1 MTASQISSPTRTR
14 VPHRSRRTGW
24 LAPAGLIALT
34 LVPMAAG
41 TSRLAQLGTGA
52 TVTAENARF
61 FDSPVPVV
69 AHIIGSTVFLLLGA
83 LQFAPALR
91 RRRWHRWSGRVV
103 APAGLVSA
111 ASGLWM
117 AVAYDLP
124 ANSGLSLMLIR
135 IVLGSAMAAAI
146 VVAFLAIRRGD
157 VRTHSAWMTRAYAIG
172 LGAGTQ
178 VLTILPWALA
188 VGEPGELEYTLLMA
202 LGWAINLAVAEVVIR
217 RRERRGMF
225 GPRTRA
231 GARADASGSS
241 AAPDHRS
248 TDAARLS

>member
-1 MTASQISSPTRTR
+1 MDENPPAP
-14 VPHRSRRTGW
+14 PMRRRPGW
-24 LAPAGLIALT
+24 LAPSGLIALT

-41 TSRLAQLGTGA
+41 SSRLVQLGTGA
-52 TVTAENARF
+52 EVTAENARF
-61 FDSPVPVV
+61 FDSPVPVI

-83 LQFAPALR
+83 LQFAPSLR
-91 RRRWHRWSGRVV
+91 RRRWHRLAGRVV

-124 ANSGLSLMLIR
+124 ANSGPALMLIR
-135 IVLGSAMAAAI
+135 IVLAPAMAAAI

-157 VRTHSAWMTRAYAIG
+157 VRVHSAWMTRAYAIG

-178 VLTILPWALA
+178 VLTIMPWVLL
-188 VGEPGELEYTLLMA
+188 VGEPDEFAYTALMA

-217 RRERRGMF
+217 RRVRIGMF
-225 GPRTRA
+225 GPRRRPRSVATPPPTP
-231 GARADASGSS
+231 S
-241 AAPDHRS
+241 S
-248 TDAARLS
+248 TDAAHLS

>member
-1 MTASQISSPTRTR
+1 MTTR
-14 VPHRSRRTGW
+14 RRTEW

-41 TSRLAQLGTGA
+41 SSRLAQLGSGA
-52 TVTAENARF
+52 QVTAENARF
-61 FDSPVPVV
+61 FDSPVPVI
-69 AHIIGSTVFLLLGA
+69 AHIIGSTVFLLVGA
-83 LQFAPALR
+83 LQFVPSLR
-91 RRRWHRWSGRVV
+91 RRRWHRLAGRVV

-124 ANSGLSLMLIR
+124 DHSGFALMLIR
-135 IVLGSAMAAAI
+135 VVLAPAMAAAI

-157 VRTHSAWMTRAYAIG
+157 VQTHSAWMTRAYAIG

-178 VLTILPWALA
+178 VLTILPWALL
-188 VGEPGELEYTLLMA
+188 VGEPDRFTYTVLMA
-202 LGWAINLAVAEVVIR
+202 LGWAINLAVAEVVIHR
-217 RRERRGMF
+217 RARSGMF
-225 GPRTRA
+225 GPRPPIATS
-231 GARADASGSS
+231 DVPS
-241 AAPDHRS
+241 A

>member
-1 MTASQISSPTRTR
+1 MTAQQTPAPT
-14 VPHRSRRTGW
+14 RSRRPRDLRPGALRPGARRPGRLVGW

-41 TSRLAQLGTGA
+41 ASRLTQLGTGA

-61 FDSPVPVV
+61 FDSPVPVI
-69 AHIIGSTVFLLLGA
+69 AHIVGSTVFLLLGA
-83 LQFAPALR
+83 LQFAPSLR
-91 RRRWHRWSGRVV
+91 RRRWHRLAGRVV

-124 ANSGLSLMLIR
+124 ANSGPALMAIR
-135 IVLGSAMAAAI
+135 VVLAPAMGAAI
-146 VVAFLAIRRGD
+146 VLAFLAIRRGD
-157 VRTHSAWMTRAYAIG
+157 VPTHSAWMTRAYAIG

-178 VLTILPWALA
+178 VLTIMPWALL

-217 RRERRGMF
+217 RRARHG
-225 GPRTRA
+225 RA
-231 GARADASGSS
+231 PIMRA
-241 AAPDHRS
+241 
-248 TDAARLS
+248 